1 LDGLDVYFPYD
12 RIYLEQFEYM
22 RSLKQTLDAGGH
34 CLLEMPTGTGKT
46 VCLLSLITSYQM
58 ANPNDCGKLVYCT
71 RTVPEMNSVM
81 EELGVVLGYRAE
93 MLRLERESTATAEA
107 AMIVSDVPTSGDGID
122 ATTSNDATQQQQ
134 QRQRRQPKK
143 RKRVYGPKTKTN
155 KLGPSTDECGAGG
168 NGALAL
174 CLSSRRNMCI
184 HEGVLRESDR
194 EGVDAACRSMTAPWA
209 LERAKKM
216 RERGQGAGRQQQPP
230 QQQQQSS
237 SSGGVQSDQQQQ
249 QQQQSFGGTCTYFDG
264 FREAGEATSMPSG
277 VYDLEELK
285 KWGSAKG
292 WCPYYLT
299 RQAINH
305 ASVLVFNYQYM
316 LDPKVAKMVS
326 KELESESVIVFD
338 EAHNIDSVCI
348 EAFSVTMQSRDLER
362 ATRSLGRLSG
372 EINRAKAS
380 DGARLQAEYQSLVN
394 GLVDQGL
401 LDAHPNEV
409 GLASNILSPDVV
421 AESVP
426 GNIRRAEHFVAFMKK
441 IVEHLKAR
449 LRTVSGPTGGV
460 TSETPLAFLHR
471 MITTTSLEAK
481 PLKFAH
487 SRLSSLLR
495 TLQVPNLDDFNALT
509 DVADFASLVATYS
522 EGLPRFAIIME
533 AAVGGTPNPG
543 IQLACLD
550 SSLAIAP
557 LFKRFGSV
565 IITSGTLSPIDLYP
579 KLLQFEPCI
588 SASFN
593 MSTFRPCIHPLVIT
607 RGSDQ
612 LPVSTKFNDRGDMG
626 VVRNY
631 GTMMVEL
638 CSTIPDGVVA
648 FFTSYSYMESI
659 VSEWDGMGIMRQLT
673 KSKLVFIETKDVVET
688 TMALD
693 NFRRA
698 CDSGRGAVF
707 LSVARGKV
715 SEGINFD
722 RHYGRAVIMFGV
734 PFQYTL
740 SHILRARLEYLQ
752 TQYQIR
758 EQDFL
763 NFDALRQ
770 ASQCVGRVIRSKIDY
785 GLMIFADARYNRHD
799 KRSKLPKWILQFLG
813 DGQLNLSTDTAIGQ
827 VKHFLRIMA
836 QPVDQESLKQV
847 LLTVEEVRGMVR
859 CEDDAPAATVVS

>member
-1 LDGLDVYFPYD
+1 
-12 RIYLEQFEYM
+12 
-22 RSLKQTLDAGGH
+22 
-34 CLLEMPTGTGKT
+34 
-46 VCLLSLITSYQM
+46 
-58 ANPNDCGKLVYCT
+58 
-71 RTVPEMNSVM
+71 
-81 EELGVVLGYRAE
+81 
-93 MLRLERESTATAEA
+93 LRLDQNA
-107 AMIVSDVPTSGDGID
+107 AAADPQPSSGDASAND
-122 ATTSNDATQQQQ
+122 VEMKDSNDNKNEETPSNKKP
-134 QRQRRQPKK
+134 RK
-143 RKRVYGPKTKTN
+143 RKRIYGPKNARDKDERAN
-155 KLGPSTDECGAGG
+155 MGPALQNGGAGG
-168 NGALAL
+168 NGTLAV

-184 HEGVLRESDR
+184 NQRVLRESDR
-194 EGVDAACRSMTAPWA
+194 ETIDAACRSMTAPWA
-209 LERAKKM
+209 LERARKAD
-216 RERGQGAGRQQQPP
+216 QH
-230 QQQQQSS
+230 QQQSS
-237 SSGGVQSDQQQQ
+237 QQPSQSSSAP
-249 QQQQSFGGTCTYFDG
+249 FGASCQYFDG
-264 FREAGEATSMPSG
+264 FRAAGEATSMPSG

-285 KWGSAKG
+285 KWGEAKN

-326 KELESESVIVFD
+326 KELESESIIVFD

-348 EAFSVTMQSRDLER
+348 EAFSVTIQARHLEQ
-362 ATRSLGRLSG
+362 ATRSLGRLSS
-372 EINRAKAS
+372 EINRVKAS
-380 DGARLQAEYQSLVN
+380 DSARLQAEYQSLVT

-401 LDAHPNEV
+401 LDTDPSEV
-409 GLASNILSPDVV
+409 GLASNILSPDVINE
-421 AESVP
+421 AVP
-426 GNIRRAEHFVAFMKK
+426 GNIRRAEHFIAFMKK
-441 IVEHLKAR
+441 VVEHLKAR
-449 LRTVSGPTGGV
+449 LRTVAGPTGGV

-481 PLKFAH
+481 PLKFAY

-509 DVADFASLVATYS
+509 DVADFASLVSTYS

-533 AAVGGTPNPG
+533 PQVAGGPNPG

-565 IITSGTLSPIDLYP
+565 VITSGTLSPLDLYP

-588 SASFN
+588 LESFN

-612 LPVSTKFNDRGDMG
+612 LPVSTKFQDRGDMG

-638 CSTIPDGVVA
+638 CRTIPDGIVA

-659 VSEWDGMGIMRQLT
+659 ISEWDGMGIMRQLT
-673 KSKLVFIETKDVVET
+673 KTKLVFIETKDVVET
-688 TMALD
+688 TLALE

-785 GLMIFADARYNRHD
+785 GLMIFADTRYNRHD
-799 KRSKLPKWILQFLG
+799 KRTKLPKWILQFLG

-836 QPVDQESLKQV
+836 QPVDQNSLKEV
-847 LLTVEEVRGMVR
+847 LLTVEEVESLLH
-859 CEDDAPAATVVS
+859 CQTSETPSIAADS